1 MSDLYEILG
10 VSRDAS
16 AAEIK
21 KAYRA
26 KARTVHPDAGGDD
39 ETFKQV
45 QHAYQ
50 VLGDAQTRARYDRF
64 GDDGTPSSRR
74 QQDPF
79 GFGAGGGGTA
89 GFGGIGDVIDAF
101 FGQAFGEQP
110 RRSRQRTAQGRDVL
124 VRSEVTLAE
133 VLHGVSRTVEVEVP
147 NTCRTCSGSGSAS
160 GTGPVSCQHCHGR
173 GQVQQVVR
181 TAFGQLATAA
191 PCAACQGTGSV
202 IDDPCPD
209 CDGEGRVM
217 DARSVDVEVPVG
229 ISHGDRLRVT
239 GAGEAGRN
247 GGRAG
252 DLYVELQVA
261 DHEVWARDGRHLLGD
276 VVVPVSQAA
285 LGARLT
291 IPTLD
296 GDAEIDVPAGTQPGT
311 VLTIRRRGLPGTGGG
326 ARGDVRLTVRVEVP
340 RDLSEDQRD
349 LLSRFAQDRGE
360 DAPGAAGIFG
370 RLRRAFS

>member
-16 AAEIK
+16 EAEIK

-26 KARTVHPDAGGDD
+26 KARTVHPDAGGD
-39 ETFKQV
+39 EESFKQV
-45 QHAYQ
+45 QRAYQ
-50 VLGDAQTRARYDRF
+50 VLGDAQSRARYDRF

-74 QQDPF
+74 QDPF
-79 GFGAGGGGTA
+79 GFGAGGGAA

-110 RRSRQRTAQGRDVL
+110 RRARQRTAQGRDVL
-124 VRSEVTLAE
+124 VRTEVTLTD
-133 VLHGVSRTVEVEVP
+133 VLHGASRTVDVEVP
-147 NTCRTCSGSGSAS
+147 GTCATCNGSGSAS
-160 GTGPVSCQHCHGR
+160 GRGPVSCEHCHGR

-181 TAFGQLATAA
+181 TAFGQLATTA
-191 PCAACQGTGSV
+191 PCAACQGSGSV
-202 IDDPCPD
+202 VADPCPD
-209 CDGEGRVM
+209 CSGEGRVL
-217 DARSVDVEVPVG
+217 DTREVDVEVPAG

-247 GGRAG
+247 GGRSG
-252 DLYVELQVA
+252 DLYVEIQVA
-261 DHEVWARDGRHLLGD
+261 DHEVWARDGRHLVGE

-296 GDAEIDVPAGTQPGT
+296 GDAEIDVPAGTQPGA

-326 ARGDVRLTVRVEVP
+326 GRGDVRLTVRVEVP
-340 RDLSEDQRD
+340 RDLSDDQRD
-349 LLSRFAQDRGE
+349 LLTRFAEARGE

>member
-1 MSDLYEILG
+1 MPDLYEVLG
-10 VSRDAS
+10 VSRDATE
-16 AAEIK
+16 AEIK

-26 KARTVHPDAGGDD
+26 RARTAHPDAGGD
-39 ETFKQV
+39 EEEFKQV
-45 QHAYQ
+45 QHAYR
-50 VLGDAQTRARYDRF
+50 VLRDTQSRARYDRF
-64 GDDGTPSSRR
+64 GDDGTPNSRR

-79 GFGAGGGGTA
+79 GFGAGGNAA

-110 RRSRQRTAQGRDVL
+110 RRARQRSAQGRDVL
-124 VRSEVTLAE
+124 VRTEVTLAE
-133 VLHGVSRTVEVEVP
+133 VLHGISRTVEVEVP
-147 NTCRTCSGSGSAS
+147 GTCSTCEGTGSAS
-160 GTGPVSCQHCHGR
+160 ARGPVTCEHCNGR

-181 TAFGQLATAA
+181 TAFGQLATTAA
-191 PCAACQGTGSV
+191 CAACQGTGSV
-202 IDDPCPD
+202 VADPCPD
-209 CDGEGRVM
+209 CHGEGRVQH
-217 DARSVDVEVPVG
+217 ANAIDVEVPAG
-229 ISHGDRLRVT
+229 ISHGDRLRVS

-247 GGRAG
+247 GGRSG
-252 DLYVELQVA
+252 DLYVEVQVA
-261 DHEVWARDGRHLLGD
+261 DHEVWERDGRHLLGE

-296 GDAEIDVPAGTQPGT
+296 GDAEIDVPAGTQPGA

-326 ARGDVRLTVRVEVP
+326 GRGDVRLTVRVEVP
-340 RDLSEDQRD
+340 RELNDEQRD
-349 LLSRFAQDRGE
+349 LLTRFAQARGE